1 MQAEL
6 GAIIEGKVTGIT
18 KFGAFVTM
26 PGGTSGL
33 VHISEIANT
42 YVNDINEYLTVG
54 QQVKVKVVGI
64 TPEGKINL
72 SIKKAVDTPAHETR
86 RSAPAQRQSFPRQ
99 NSAPRS
105 APRSAP
111 GEVYGQ
117 TGDKSFEDKLK
128 QFMQDSDSRMS
139 GNRLY
144 EKRPSKRRRD

>member
-26 PGGTSGL
+26 PDGTSGL

-42 YVNDINEYLTVG
+42 YVNDINEHLTVG
-54 QQVKVKVVGI
+54 QQVRVKVVGI

-72 SIKKAVDTPAHETR
+72 SIKKAVEAPAREAR
-86 RSAPAQRQSFPRQ
+86 RSSPAPRQSSPRQ
-99 NSAPRS
+99 NSSTRS

-117 TGDKSFEDKLK
+117 TADKSFEDKLK

-139 GNRLY
+139 GSRLY

>member
-26 PGGTSGL
+26 PDGTSGL

-72 SIKKAVDTPAHETR
+72 SIKKAVSYTQILSLWMASQGHGFIMCL
-86 RSAPAQRQSFPRQ
+86 QWNGF
-99 NSAPRS
+99 
-105 APRSAP
+105 
-111 GEVYGQ
+111 
-117 TGDKSFEDKLK
+117 L
-128 QFMQDSDSRMS
+128 SD
-139 GNRLY
+139 
-144 EKRPSKRRRD
+144 